1 MHVNYGRG
9 AALRWGVG
17 LWFIGDVI
25 FALNESLWRHDDTVA
40 ASDVIAL
47 SCAG

>member
-1 MHVNYGRG
+1 MLTMAVARLCDG
-9 AALRWGVG
+9 GVG